1 MYSVIPCFPLDLL
14 LEFQQVTPVLHILYN
29 LQTNLLCYHFRSF
42 SLGRTYHPVPLTLL
56 SNQG

>member
-1 MYSVIPCFPLDLL
+1 MYSVIPYFPSDLL
-14 LEFQQVTPVLHILYN
+14 LESQQATLVLRILYN

-56 SNQG
+56 SNLG